1 MLAPTDTPNEI
12 TAVEPAQLDPERY
25 QNEPIY
31 VLRTTQQ
38 NQVQLNLMADQKANI
53 IIGISLIF
61 FTIAH
66 RQFVTGIGEN
76 PLLLIP
82 LLMLIITMLS
92 SFVFAVLVVAPRIKA
107 LRPCPPQELPNPL
120 FFGYFPAVSEDV
132 YVEHLSQHLKN
143 LEQVRE
149 TFLRDIYQTGTVLRR
164 KYRFLRFAYILFS
177 TGVLT
182 SGLATVWLLFESQ
195 GI

>member
-1 MLAPTDTPNEI
+1 MREVSETSEESKVIDLAKTEQGFNG
-12 TAVEPAQLDPERY
+12 
-25 QNEPIY
+25 NEPIY

-66 RQFVTGIGEN
+66 RQFVAGIGEN
-76 PLLLIP
+76 PLLIIP
-82 LLMLIITMLS
+82 LLMLIVTMLS
-92 SFVFAVLVVAPRIKA
+92 SFVFAILVVAPRIKA
-107 LRPCPPQELPNPL
+107 LRPCSPEDLPNPL
-120 FFGYFPAVSEDV
+120 FFGFFPAVSEDEFV
-132 YVEHLSQHLKN
+132 DFFSHRFRD

-182 SGLATVWLLFESQ
+182 SGIATIWLLLDSA
-195 GI
+195 GG